1 MNSKI
6 LSNVLFLQKC
16 IVVDDKGRILALK
29 RSETKETKDSNRS
42 GCWDLPGGTYE
53 RGEDVI
59 DSLKREVM
67 EEVGLT
73 IIDPKPVYLANG
85 LNNAN
90 EFMSSEVVFAVTHVA
105 TEWSGEVI
113 ISDEH
118 TEYRWVT
125 AEEFLTYDFGND
137 GGFFKASISAYLQRH
152 NELIPPCREA
162 GH

>member
-29 RSETKETKDSNRS
+29 RSETKDSNRS

-105 TEWSGEVI
+105 VNWSGEVV
-113 ISDEH
+113 ISNEH
-118 TEYRWVT
+118 AEYRWVT
-125 AEEFLTYDFGND
+125 PAEFLTYDFGKD
-137 GGFFKASISAYLQRH
+137 GGFFIASLQAYLKRH
-152 NELIPPCREA
+152 NELI
-162 GH
+162 H